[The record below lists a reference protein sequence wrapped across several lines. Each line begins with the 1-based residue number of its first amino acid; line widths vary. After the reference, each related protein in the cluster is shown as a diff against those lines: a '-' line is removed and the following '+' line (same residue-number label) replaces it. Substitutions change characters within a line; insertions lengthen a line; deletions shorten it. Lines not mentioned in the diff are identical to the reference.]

1 MNSQSPKKIYF
12 VASVETAVNAFLF
25 NHLKHLSSDFDI
37 TVIVNTDDPDFLI
50 RKGLNVKVIPLK
62 ITRDIKLISDFCCL
76 FFLVFLFFK
85 GRPAAVHSIT
95 PKVGLIAKA
104 IEEIKT
110 LFGQS
115 LFNKE
120 NELDRKKLRDMIFS
134 DKNLKIKLENIL
146 HPKILGEVKKKL
158 SIFSDEP
165 YVVIDIP
172 LLFETNQYVPL
183 ISRSLVIDCE
193 LSDQIERVSK
203 RDGMEIAMVQ
213 SIISQQVDRN
223 TRIQRGDDVILNDGS
238 IESLEDSIKKLH
250 EKYLNLGAVK

>member
-1 MNSQSPKKIYF
+1 MLIIGMTGGIGSGKSEASKIF
-12 VASVETAVNAFLF
+12 ASLNIEVIDLDKISRE
-25 NHLKHLSSDFDI
+25 I
-37 TVIVNTDDPDFLI
+37 TEKD
-50 RKGLNVKVIPLK
+50 
-62 ITRDIKLISDFCCL
+62 
-76 FFLVFLFFK
+76 
-85 GRPAAVHSIT
+85 HE
-95 PKVGLIAKA
+95 A
-104 IEEIKT
+104 IEEIKA
-110 LFGQS
+110 LFGES

-120 NELDRKKLRDMIFS
+120 NELDRKKLRDIIFS

-146 HPKILGEVKKKL
+146 HPKILTEVKKKL
-158 SIFSDEP
+158 SIFSDER

-193 LSDQIERVSK
+193 LSNQIKRARK

-250 EKYLNLGAVK
+250 EKYLNLVAVK

>member
-1 MNSQSPKKIYF
+1 MLIIGMTGGIGSGKSEASKIF
-12 VASVETAVNAFLF
+12 ASLNIE
-25 NHLKHLSSDFDI
+25 
-37 TVIVNTDDPDFLI
+37 VIDLD
-50 RKGLNVKVIPLK
+50 K
-62 ITRDIKLISDFCCL
+62 ISREVTEKD
-76 FFLVFLFFK
+76 
-85 GRPAAVHSIT
+85 HE
-95 PKVGLIAKA
+95 A

-158 SIFSDEP
+158 SIFSDGP

-193 LSDQIERVSK
+193 LSDQIQRVRK

-223 TRIQRGDDVILNDGS
+223 TRIQRGDDVILNDDS

-250 EKYLNLGAVK
+250 EKYLNLVAVK

>member
-1 MNSQSPKKIYF
+1 MLIIGMTGGIGSGKSEASKIF
-12 VASVETAVNAFLF
+12 ASLNIEVIDLDKISRE
-25 NHLKHLSSDFDI
+25 I
-37 TVIVNTDDPDFLI
+37 TEKD
-50 RKGLNVKVIPLK
+50 
-62 ITRDIKLISDFCCL
+62 
-76 FFLVFLFFK
+76 
-85 GRPAAVHSIT
+85 HE
-95 PKVGLIAKA
+95 A

-146 HPKILGEVKKKL
+146 HPKILAEVKKKL

-193 LSDQIERVSK
+193 LSNQIKRARK

-250 EKYLNLGAVK
+250 EKYLNLVAVK

>member
-1 MNSQSPKKIYF
+1 MLIIGMTGGIGSGKSEASKIF
-12 VASVETAVNAFLF
+12 ASLNIEVIDLDKISRE
-25 NHLKHLSSDFDI
+25 I
-37 TVIVNTDDPDFLI
+37 TEKD
-50 RKGLNVKVIPLK
+50 
-62 ITRDIKLISDFCCL
+62 
-76 FFLVFLFFK
+76 
-85 GRPAAVHSIT
+85 HE
-95 PKVGLIAKA
+95 A

-115 LFNKE
+115 VFNKE

-146 HPKILGEVKKKL
+146 HPKILAEVKKKL
-158 SIFSDEP
+158 SIFSDQP

-193 LSDQIERVSK
+193 LSDQIERVRK

-238 IESLEDSIKKLH
+238 IKSLEDSIKKLH
-250 EKYLNLGAVK
+250 EKYLNLVAVK

>member
-1 MNSQSPKKIYF
+1 MLIIGMTGGIGSGKSEASKIF
-12 VASVETAVNAFLF
+12 ASLNIEVIDLDKISKEITEK
-25 NHLKHLSSDFDI
+25 NHE
-37 TVIVNTDDPDFLI
+37 
-50 RKGLNVKVIPLK
+50 
-62 ITRDIKLISDFCCL
+62 
-76 FFLVFLFFK
+76 
-85 GRPAAVHSIT
+85 
-95 PKVGLIAKA
+95 A

-146 HPKILGEVKKKL
+146 HPKILAEVKKKL

-183 ISRSLVIDCE
+183 ISRTLVIDCE
-193 LSDQIERVSK
+193 LSNQIERARK

-250 EKYLNLGAVK
+250 EKYLNLVAVK

>member
-1 MNSQSPKKIYF
+1 MLIIGMTGGIGSGKSEASKIF
-12 VASVETAVNAFLF
+12 ASLNIEVIDLDKISRE
-25 NHLKHLSSDFDI
+25 I
-37 TVIVNTDDPDFLI
+37 TEKD
-50 RKGLNVKVIPLK
+50 
-62 ITRDIKLISDFCCL
+62 
-76 FFLVFLFFK
+76 
-85 GRPAAVHSIT
+85 HE
-95 PKVGLIAKA
+95 A

-146 HPKILGEVKKKL
+146 HPKILAEVKKKL

-183 ISRSLVIDCE
+183 ISRTLVIDCE
-193 LSDQIERVSK
+193 LSNQIERARK

-250 EKYLNLGAVK
+250 EKYLNLVAVK

>member
-1 MNSQSPKKIYF
+1 M
-12 VASVETAVNAFLF
+12 
-25 NHLKHLSSDFDI
+25 
-37 TVIVNTDDPDFLI
+37 LI
-50 RKGLNVKVIPLK
+50 IGMTGGIGSGKSEALK
-62 ITRDIKLISDFCCL
+62 IFASLNIEVIDLDKIS
-76 FFLVFLFFK
+76 K
-85 GRPAAVHSIT
+85 EIT
-95 PKVGLIAKA
+95 EKNHEA

-110 LFGQS
+110 LFGQA

-134 DKNLKIKLENIL
+134 DKNLKIKLESIL

-158 SIFSDEP
+158 SSFSDES

-172 LLFETNQYVPL
+172 LLFETNQYLPL

-193 LSDQIERVSK
+193 LSDQIERVKK
-203 RDGMEIAMVQ
+203 RDGMDTAMAQ

-238 IESLEDSIKKLH
+238 IGSLEGSIKKLH
-250 EKYLNLGAVK
+250 EKYLNLVAVK

>member
-1 MNSQSPKKIYF
+1 MLIIGMTGGIGSGKSEASKIF
-12 VASVETAVNAFLF
+12 ASLNIEVIDLDKISRE
-25 NHLKHLSSDFDI
+25 I
-37 TVIVNTDDPDFLI
+37 TEKD
-50 RKGLNVKVIPLK
+50 
-62 ITRDIKLISDFCCL
+62 
-76 FFLVFLFFK
+76 
-85 GRPAAVHSIT
+85 HE
-95 PKVGLIAKA
+95 A

-110 LFGQS
+110 LLGQS

-120 NELDRKKLRDMIFS
+120 NELDRKKLRDLIFS

-146 HPKILGEVKKKL
+146 HPKILAEVKKKL
-158 SIFSDEP
+158 SVFSDEP

-183 ISRSLVIDCE
+183 ISRTLVIDCE
-193 LSDQIERVSK
+193 LSNQIERARK

-238 IESLEDSIKKLH
+238 IDSFEDSIKKLH
-250 EKYLNLGAVK
+250 EKYLNLVAVK

>member
-1 MNSQSPKKIYF
+1 M
-12 VASVETAVNAFLF
+12 
-25 NHLKHLSSDFDI
+25 
-37 TVIVNTDDPDFLI
+37 LI
-50 RKGLNVKVIPLK
+50 IGMTGGIGSGKSEALK
-62 ITRDIKLISDFCCL
+62 IFASLNIEVIDLDKIS
-76 FFLVFLFFK
+76 K
-85 GRPAAVHSIT
+85 EIT
-95 PKVGLIAKA
+95 EKNHEA

-110 LFGQS
+110 LFGQA

-134 DKNLKIKLENIL
+134 DKNLKIKLESIL

-158 SIFSDEP
+158 SSFSDES

-193 LSDQIERVSK
+193 LSDQIERVKK
-203 RDGMEIAMVQ
+203 RDGMDTAMVQ

-238 IESLEDSIKKLH
+238 IGSLEGSIKKLH
-250 EKYLNLGAVK
+250 EKYLNLVAVK

>member
-1 MNSQSPKKIYF
+1 
-12 VASVETAVNAFLF
+12 
-25 NHLKHLSSDFDI
+25 
-37 TVIVNTDDPDFLI
+37 
-50 RKGLNVKVIPLK
+50 
-62 ITRDIKLISDFCCL
+62 
-76 FFLVFLFFK
+76 
-85 GRPAAVHSIT
+85 
-95 PKVGLIAKA
+95 
-104 IEEIKT
+104 
-110 LFGQS
+110 
-115 LFNKE
+115 
-120 NELDRKKLRDMIFS
+120 MIFS

-146 HPKILGEVKKKL
+146 HPKILAEVKKKL

-250 EKYLNLGAVK
+250 EKYLNLVAVK

>member
-1 MNSQSPKKIYF
+1 MLIIGMTGGIGSGKSEASKIF
-12 VASVETAVNAFLF
+12 ASLNIEVIDLDKISRE
-25 NHLKHLSSDFDI
+25 I
-37 TVIVNTDDPDFLI
+37 TEKD
-50 RKGLNVKVIPLK
+50 
-62 ITRDIKLISDFCCL
+62 
-76 FFLVFLFFK
+76 
-85 GRPAAVHSIT
+85 HE
-95 PKVGLIAKA
+95 A

-146 HPKILGEVKKKL
+146 HPKILTEVKKKL
-158 SIFSDEP
+158 SIFSDER

-193 LSDQIERVSK
+193 LSNQIKRARK

-250 EKYLNLGAVK
+250 EKYLNLVAVK

>member
-1 MNSQSPKKIYF
+1 MLIIGMTGGIGSGKSEASKIF
-12 VASVETAVNAFLF
+12 ASLNIE
-25 NHLKHLSSDFDI
+25 
-37 TVIVNTDDPDFLI
+37 VIDLD
-50 RKGLNVKVIPLK
+50 K
-62 ITRDIKLISDFCCL
+62 ISRELTEKD
-76 FFLVFLFFK
+76 
-85 GRPAAVHSIT
+85 HE
-95 PKVGLIAKA
+95 A

-110 LFGQS
+110 LLGQS

-146 HPKILGEVKKKL
+146 HPKILAEVKKKL

-193 LSDQIERVSK
+193 LSDQIERVRK
-203 RDGMEIAMVQ
+203 RDGIEIAMVQ
-213 SIISQQVDRN
+213 SIISHQVDRN
-223 TRIQRGDDVILNDGS
+223 TRIQRGDDVILNGGS

-250 EKYLNLGAVK
+250 EKYLNLVAVK

>member
-1 MNSQSPKKIYF
+1 MLIIGMTGGIGSGKSEASKIF
-12 VASVETAVNAFLF
+12 AS
-25 NHLKHLSSDFDI
+25 
-37 TVIVNTDDPDFLI
+37 
-50 RKGLNVKVIPLK
+50 LNIKVIDLDK
-62 ITRDIKLISDFCCL
+62 ISREVTEKDY
-76 FFLVFLFFK
+76 
-85 GRPAAVHSIT
+85 A
-95 PKVGLIAKA
+95 A

-120 NELDRKKLRDMIFS
+120 NELNRKKLRDMIFS

-146 HPKILGEVKKKL
+146 HPKILAEVKKKL

-193 LSDQIERVSK
+193 LSDQIERVRK
-203 RDGMEIAMVQ
+203 RGGMEIAMVQ

-250 EKYLNLGAVK
+250 EKYLNLVAVK

>member
-1 MNSQSPKKIYF
+1 MLIIGMTGGIGSGKSEASKIF
-12 VASVETAVNAFLF
+12 ASLNIEVIDLDKISRE
-25 NHLKHLSSDFDI
+25 I
-37 TVIVNTDDPDFLI
+37 TEKD
-50 RKGLNVKVIPLK
+50 
-62 ITRDIKLISDFCCL
+62 
-76 FFLVFLFFK
+76 
-85 GRPAAVHSIT
+85 HE
-95 PKVGLIAKA
+95 A
-104 IEEIKT
+104 IEEIKA
-110 LFGQS
+110 LFGES

-146 HPKILGEVKKKL
+146 HPKILTEVKKKL
-158 SIFSDEP
+158 SIFSDER

-193 LSDQIERVSK
+193 LSNQIKRARK

-238 IESLEDSIKKLH
+238 IDSFEDSIKKLH
-250 EKYLNLGAVK
+250 EKYLNLVAVK